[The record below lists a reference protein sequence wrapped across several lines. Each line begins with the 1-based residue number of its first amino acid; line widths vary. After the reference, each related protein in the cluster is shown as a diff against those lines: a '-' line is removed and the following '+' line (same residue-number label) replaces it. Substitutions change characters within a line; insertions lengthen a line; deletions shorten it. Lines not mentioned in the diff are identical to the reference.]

1 MESAKASACQNLIQA
16 STWMPVRRGWKRQKD
31 AKAAKPDSSI
41 QPLHTN
47 TLQYLFVQSI
57 SINPKVSWMATTGWL
72 TPGLLVK
79 GGVHLMGNGQLVIS
93 WYTIQSHWK
102 PPRNNQRFTCHGVVP
117 ISWCSSGC
125 CDFAAIWQV
134 DWWRL
139 AMSSC
144 RGGACILQ
152 TLAARRHSSLLSL
165 SAHSPKKKWVKIRSQ
180 RTDFQKKCYLSKST
194 FFKDVGDLWLPTR

>member
-31 AKAAKPDSSI
+31 AKAANPDSSI

-102 PPRNNQRFTCHGVVP
+102 PPRNNQRFTCHGV
-117 ISWCSSGC
+117 GTHFLMQFRLLRFC
-125 CDFAAIWQV
+125 CNLTG
-134 DWWRL
+134 RL
-139 AMSSC
+139 MAT
-144 RGGACILQ
+144 GNV
-152 TLAARRHSSLLSL
+152 LLSRRGL
-165 SAHSPKKKWVKIRSQ
+165 HPPNAGSQ
-180 RTDFQKKCYLSKST
+180 TP
-194 FFKDVGDLWLPTR
+194 FKLT